1 MLNKVERPSP
11 CEFSTRSGAGWG
23 GSAGVAS
30 GLDKVRR
37 MKRRDARRNEP
48 APSSFCVVLASK
60 LNIRRDLR
68 ANERAAEI
76 NPRLLCYPNEIV
88 EGSPVRLEAAA
99 QFHVGVNCQT

>member
-1 MLNKVERPSP
+1 MRVRG
-11 CEFSTRSGAGWG
+11 CRARG
-23 GSAGVAS
+23 GPGCVIQS

-48 APSSFCVVLASK
+48 APSSFCVVLAPK

-76 NPRLLCYPNEIV
+76 NPRLLCYPNEV
-88 EGSPVRLEAAA
+88 AEGPALLSLEPLLNFAS
-99 QFHVGVNCQT
+99 V

>member
-1 MLNKVERPSP
+1 MLNKVERALPSP
-11 CEFSTRSGAGWG
+11 YEFSTWSGVRMWGRAGARGARWVTG
-23 GSAGVAS
+23 GAIQS

-48 APSSFCVVLASK
+48 APSSFCVVRLPK

-68 ANERAAEI
+68 AKERVVEI

-88 EGSPVRLEAAA
+88 EGPC
-99 QFHVGVNCQT
+99 QF

>member
-1 MLNKVERPSP
+1 
-11 CEFSTRSGAGWG
+11 
-23 GSAGVAS
+23 
-30 GLDKVRR
+30 

-48 APSSFCVVLASK
+48 APSSFCVVRAPK

-88 EGSPVRLEAAA
+88 ERLALLGPLLNFAS
-99 QFHVGVNCQT
+99 V